1 MNNKYAVIENTLVVN
16 TTVSDAEFAQSQ
28 GWIAC
33 ADNVS
38 IGWLY
43 VNGQFVAPVPPTPT
57 PEEIQAENKQ
67 QATSLLQ
74 QTDWT
79 SIPAVADPL
88 RSNPYL
94 TNQGEFDAYRSQLR
108 EIAINPPTT
117 PAVFPTQPQE
127 IWSN

>member
-1 MNNKYAVIENTLVVN
+1 MDNKYAVIENTLVVN

-28 GWIAC
+28 GW
-33 ADNVS
+33 VS
-38 IGWLY
+38 CPDDVGIGWSY
-43 VNGQFVAPVPPTPT
+43 VNGQFIAPIPPTPT
-57 PEEIQAENKQ
+57 PEKIQAQNKQ

-108 EIAINPPTT
+108 EIAVNPPTT